1 MQAIFEARNTLELHH
16 WKAAAALNVRDIPLR
31 DLGMTYWVKSIGSA
45 RSGDVDS
52 AKQDLQKLIEADEA
66 SNQHEKDMGNKI
78 YPGEGMEQSEA
89 EAWLAYAEGKSGEA
103 VKIMRQAAEREE
115 SEHMD
120 SLGMPA
126 REMLADLLVELKQP
140 SEALIEYQAALEI
153 SPNRF
158 DSLYGAARAAES
170 AGKLQEARDYFVRL
184 AKIAAPGADRPELQE
199 MKVNMAKK

>member
-1 MQAIFEARNTLELHH
+1 
-16 WKAAAALNVRDIPLR
+16 
-31 DLGMTYWVKSIGSA
+31 
-45 RSGDVDS
+45 
-52 AKQDLQKLIEADEA
+52 
-66 SNQHEKDMGNKI
+66 MGNKI

-199 MKVNMAKK
+199 MKVNMAK